1 MPFHPAPNLK
11 LPEPL
16 DGYTLIERLGRGGF
30 GEVWKCEA
38 PGGFQKAVKFV
49 YGDLQ
54 TEDGRGAEQE
64 LKSLGRMKD
73 IRHPYI
79 LTLERYDV
87 IDGQLMVVMELAD
100 RNLWDRFRECRMLG
114 HPGIGREELL
124 RYMGETAE
132 ALDLMNDRY
141 KLQHLDVK
149 PQNLF
154 LMFDHIKVA
163 DFGLAKAF
171 EGSVAAVTG
180 GVTPVYAAPETFQ
193 GEVSRF
199 SDQYSLGIVYQELLT
214 GTRPFNGANTKQLL
228 LQHLREPPDL
238 SALPEHDR
246 PVIGRALEKDPSDR
260 WTSCREMVQRL
271 THAPTLYARAAAGA
285 LPLPLPA
292 DPPADR
298 PAGPRV
304 SATPTAPVETRR
316 PAVDPAAGV
325 FTQPVARTQDVRTV
339 PQTPPGNGGLLAPA
353 AVPMG
358 TPLSPAPG
366 RGLSGF
372 STPLPSL
379 VTPRMAGPRAA
390 APARSMGHTQAR
402 QAVVETGRMGALGIA
417 PPERTGDGVLFPVV
431 VVGLG
436 RTGLEV
442 IRHLRRM
449 IRDRF
454 VRCEAVPTV
463 RFLYL
468 DTDADATAAAASAVA
483 DALPPQE
490 VVLAR
495 LNRPAHYLQREGL
508 PAVDQWLPP
517 NTLYRL
523 PKSGGPAAGVRAFG
537 RLALMDNYRL
547 VAQRIRHQIEQFL
560 TDDLLDKTAAA
571 TGLGVR
577 TNRPRVY
584 VAAGLGGG
592 TGGGMFLDVA
602 YLLKHELRN
611 VGYRSP
617 EVHALL
623 VAPPTDK
630 AVSRLTLANG
640 YAGLTELNHF
650 CREKYQAR
658 FDMNEP
664 PVTDTTPPFDRV
676 ALCQWPR
683 KPKPADE
690 ARVVGGV
697 ARAVFLD
704 LFTPVGRRVDAV
716 RAAAPTDPLAGPV
729 VQPFGV
735 YRLSWPRYELLAAL
749 TRRFCQ
755 QVLGR
760 WTSKETAHLK
770 EPIAAWLDEQWTA
783 MQLTPAAVTARLER
797 AAADA
802 LRGPPE
808 AAFDA
813 AVTALAGGAAK
824 VDGQAAVNA
833 LDQILKLVGKP
844 EVEGASGTPAVVA
857 AVDPAVKHIHAE
869 AEASLATLAVS
880 FIEQPQYRL
889 AGADEALAQMTARMA
904 AVVEQVEH
912 EYRQTAKAAT
922 DTYARLFPLI
932 GSLVGGSALSLVG
945 RRGSLSAEVRELL
958 ALYPRQRY
966 KTVLLAAAMSLFRKL
981 RDGMPEYARDVTYCR
996 ERLTGFAAR
1005 FAAQET
1011 SAAAT
1016 EPGSLV
1022 LPVGC
1027 DTLDAAADRF
1037 IAALPPDDLM
1047 AFDQQVQADLT
1058 RKFRGLVG
1066 VCLKADRAD
1075 RFVPLFA
1082 DAARAFLDARLEKAN
1097 PAEALTRYRGSG
1109 PECLSVLED
1118 AYLGACPSVVP
1129 VSKVKVEATLLAA
1142 PDGPDGDRL
1151 RALVEDANPG
1161 VDFTPAAL
1169 PDDVLVY
1176 REYPRLPIAD
1186 LPQLGPAGESAYAA
1200 VTATDFPPH
1209 ARHDVAW
1216 TAPGRPV
1223 PT

>member
-1 MPFHPAPNLK
+1 MPFHPSPNVK

-16 DGYTLIERLGRGGF
+16 DGYTLIDRLGRGGF

-38 PGGFQKAVKFV
+38 PGGFLKAVKFV

-54 TEDGRGAEQE
+54 TDEGRGAEQE

-114 HPGIGREELL
+114 HPGIPREELL
-124 RYMGETAE
+124 RYMSESAE

-141 KLQHLDVK
+141 KLQHLDIK

-154 LMFDHIKVA
+154 LVYDHIKVA

-238 SALPEHDR
+238 ASLPEHDR
-246 PVIGRALEKDPSDR
+246 PVIGKALEKDPTDR
-260 WTSCREMVQRL
+260 WTSCRELVQRL
-271 THAPTLYARAAAGA
+271 IHAPNLYARAAAGA
-285 LPLPLPA
+285 LPLPA
-292 DPPADR
+292 DPPDVPTR
-298 PAGPRV
+298 PPV
-304 SATPTAPVETRR
+304 SATPTAATAPDITRR
-316 PAVDPAAGV
+316 PFEDPAAGV
-325 FTQPVARTQDVRTV
+325 FTQPVKTQDVRTV
-339 PQTPPGNGGLLAPA
+339 PQTPPGTGLLAPA
-353 AVPMG
+353 AVPMA

-366 RGLSGF
+366 RGFSGY
-372 STPLPSL
+372 STPLPNL
-379 VTPRMAGPRAA
+379 ITPRMAGPRAA
-390 APARSMGHTQAR
+390 APARSMGYTHAR
-402 QAVVETGRMGALGIA
+402 QPVIETGRMGALGIA
-417 PPERTGDGVLFPVV
+417 PPERTGDGVLFPAV

-436 RTGLEV
+436 KTGLEV

-468 DTDADATAAAASAVA
+468 DTDAEATAAATAPTTP
-483 DALPPQE
+483 DPLPPQE

-560 TDDLLDKTAAA
+560 SDDQLDKTATA

-577 TNRPRVY
+577 SNRPRVY

-623 VAPPTDK
+623 VTSSTDK
-630 AVSRLTLANG
+630 SVSRLTLANG
-640 YAGLTELNHF
+640 YAGLLELNHY
-650 CREKYQAR
+650 CRTKYQAR
-658 FDMNEP
+658 FDVNEP

-683 KPKPADE
+683 KAKPADE
-690 ARVVGGV
+690 AKVVGGA

-704 LFTPVGRRVDAV
+704 LFTPVGRRTDYV
-716 RAAAPTDPLAGPV
+716 RSAAPTDPLAGPV

-735 YRLSWPRYELLAAL
+735 YRLSWPRYELLSAL

-770 EPIAAWLDEQWTA
+770 EPIGAWLDEQWA
-783 MQLTPAAVTARLER
+783 AFQLTPAAVITRLER
-797 AAADA
+797 AVADA

-824 VDGQAAVNA
+824 VDGSAAVNA
-833 LDQILKLVGKP
+833 LDQIIKLVGKP
-844 EVEGASGTPAVVA
+844 EVEGATGTPAVVA
-857 AVDPAVKHIHAE
+857 AVEPAAKQIHTE
-869 AEASLATLAVS
+869 AEASLATVAVS

-889 AGADEALAQMTARMA
+889 AGADEALAQMTARVH

-922 DTYARLFPLI
+922 DTYARLFPLL

-945 RRGSLSAEVRELL
+945 RRASLSAEVRELL
-958 ALYPRQRY
+958 AQYPRQRY
-966 KTVLLAAAMSLFRKL
+966 RALLLAAAMSLFRKL
-981 RDGMPEYARDVTYCR
+981 RDGMPEYSRDVTYCR
-996 ERLTGFAAR
+996 ERLTSFAER
-1005 FAAQET
+1005 FAAQ
-1011 SAAAT
+1011 AASDITA
-1016 EPGSLV
+1016 EPGALV

-1037 IAALPPDDLM
+1037 IAALPPDDLL

-1075 RFVPLFA
+1075 RFVPLFG

-1118 AYLGACPSVVP
+1118 AYLGASPSVVP
-1129 VSKVKVEATLLAA
+1129 VSKVRVEATLLAA
-1142 PDGPDGDRL
+1142 PDGPDGDHL
-1151 RALVEDANPG
+1151 RALVEHANPG
-1161 VDFTPAAL
+1161 VEFIPAAL

-1200 VTATDFPPH
+1200 VAATDFPPH
-1209 ARHDVAW
+1209 ARHDVEW